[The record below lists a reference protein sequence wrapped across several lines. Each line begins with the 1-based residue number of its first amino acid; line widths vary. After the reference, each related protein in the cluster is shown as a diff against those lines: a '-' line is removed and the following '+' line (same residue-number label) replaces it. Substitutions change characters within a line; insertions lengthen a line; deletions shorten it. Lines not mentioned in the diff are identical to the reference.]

1 MKTILLIG
9 SNGLLGSSLSIKL
22 KNNFNLITVTRKSR
36 DSSYQTDMSSKVD
49 SHDIFN
55 TTNPDIIINLAA
67 LTDVDLCEK
76 NISLAY
82 RTNTKIVENIADYA
96 IKKPKT
102 FVIQISTDH
111 LYNFNMSAEEDIRII
126 NNYAMTKYCA
136 EKCLNNVN
144 SIILRTNF
152 FGKSLSSSAQGLCN
166 TMYQKAAKGEEL
178 HLFNDVYF
186 SPISIDRLCDIILI
200 CIKKKIPGIYN
211 IGSNNGMS
219 KELFILYFL
228 KSCGLPN
235 IKYKSIS
242 VDDFKLSTDRPK
254 DMRMNVSLFEKTYGL
269 KLPTLK
275 YEIES
280 VANDFKK

>member
-9 SNGLLGSSLSIKL
+9 SNGLLGSSLTIKL

-36 DSSYQTDMSSKVD
+36 DSNYQTDMSSKVD
-49 SHDIFN
+49 SQAIFN

-82 RTNTKIVENIADYA
+82 KANTRIVENIASYT
-96 IKKPKT
+96 IKKPNT
-102 FVIQISTDH
+102 FVLQISTDH
-111 LYNFNMSAEEDIRII
+111 LYNLNMSAEDDITII

-136 EKCLNNVN
+136 EKCLSHAN

-166 TMYQKAAKGEEL
+166 TMYQKASKGDEL
-178 HLFNDVYF
+178 NLFNDVYF
-186 SPISIDRLCDIILI
+186 SPVSIASLCEIILI
-200 CIKKKIPGIYN
+200 CITKKIPGVYN
-211 IGSNNGMS
+211 IGSKNGMS
-219 KELFILYFL
+219 KELFILSFL
-228 KSCGLPN
+228 KSCGLQN

-242 VDDFKLSTDRPK
+242 VDNLKLETLRPK
-254 DMRMNVSLFEKTYGL
+254 DMRMNVSLFEKIYEY